1 MYLSFLFQ
9 FSFVSFCSRL
19 YFYINFWFL
28 DFISFLDSLPLFLSY
43 PLVFLSHRFLI
54 YFSFL
59 SVLNFFIPAFIL
71 YVSILFV
78 LVSLF
83 VFLIY
88 IYLSLPHILLI
99 YFTFSP
105 FLISDCATPTPY
117 SILSIF
123 QLCYSVIYIL
133 LGFPFLSYQFL
144 LPFPSLHSASL
155 FLPPTVPLFP
165 LDVSIFSMFHFPCP
179 PIFLHPTLYFLF
191 LAFLFLTPFYP
202 SLSHPLSIHFSIPS
216 IPIPDWFSEPF
227 SYPRGRA
234 WWSLGP
240 ITGFLRENL
249 RGKRTGCGG
258 GWGVVRWKRWIREFR
273 GGGEWI
279 KAPPH
284 FKYTREM
291 NRTDEFVKRL

>member
-43 PLVFLSHRFLI
+43 PLVFLSHSFLI

-123 QLCYSVIYIL
+123 QLCYSVLYIYS
-133 LGFPFLSYQFL
+133 LGFLFCLISSYFLF
-144 LPFPSLHSASL
+144 HL
-155 FLPPTVPLFP
+155 FIQPLCFYLPLF
-165 LDVSIFSMFHFPCP
+165 
-179 PIFLHPTLYFLF
+179 LYFLLMYLSSPCSIF
-191 LAFLFLTPFYP
+191 LVLQ
-202 SLSHPLSIHFSIPS
+202 SFSIPPCIS
-216 IPIPDWFSEPF
+216 S
-227 SYPRGRA
+227 S
-234 WWSLGP
+234 
-240 ITGFLRENL
+240 
-249 RGKRTGCGG
+249 
-258 GWGVVRWKRWIREFR
+258 
-273 GGGEWI
+273 
-279 KAPPH
+279 
-284 FKYTREM
+284 
-291 NRTDEFVKRL
+291 

>member
-1 MYLSFLFQ
+1 MLL
-9 FSFVSFCSRL
+9 
-19 YFYINFWFL
+19 
-28 DFISFLDSLPLFLSY
+28 
-43 PLVFLSHRFLI
+43 RF
-54 YFSFL
+54 
-59 SVLNFFIPAFIL
+59 
-71 YVSILFV
+71 
-78 LVSLF
+78 
-83 VFLIY
+83 
-88 IYLSLPHILLI
+88 
-99 YFTFSP
+99 
-105 FLISDCATPTPY
+105 
-117 SILSIF
+117 
-123 QLCYSVIYIL
+123 IYIL

-202 SLSHPLSIHFSIPS
+202 SLSHPLPIHFSIPS

-284 FKYTREM
+284 FKYAREIRGWIE
-291 NRTDEFVKRL
+291 RTNL

>member
-1 MYLSFLFQ
+1 MSSYLFIYFSYLFFLFQ
-9 FSFVSFCSRL
+9 FSFVSFCSSL

-71 YVSILFV
+71 YVSMLFV

-123 QLCYSVIYIL
+123 QLCYSVIYIYTPWVSFFVLPVLTSFSISSFSLSVFTSHCSFISSWCIYL
-133 LGFPFLSYQFL
+133 LHVPFSLSSNLSPSHLVFPLPSLPLPDPFLSISVASPPDPFFHPFDSDPWLILRAVFL
-144 LPFPSLHSASL
+144 PSRASL
-155 FLPPTVPLFP
+155 MKPRANYRISSRKSPRKTDGVRRRVGGGPLKTMNSRISRGGM
-165 LDVSIFSMFHFPCP
+165 DKG
-179 PIFLHPTLYFLF
+179 
-191 LAFLFLTPFYP
+191 ATPF
-202 SLSHPLSIHFSIPS
+202 
-216 IPIPDWFSEPF
+216 
-227 SYPRGRA
+227 
-234 WWSLGP
+234 
-240 ITGFLRENL
+240 
-249 RGKRTGCGG
+249 
-258 GWGVVRWKRWIREFR
+258 
-273 GGGEWI
+273 
-279 KAPPH
+279 
-284 FKYTREM
+284 
-291 NRTDEFVKRL
+291 

>member
-43 PLVFLSHRFLI
+43 PLVFLSHSFLI

-105 FLISDCATPTPY
+105 FLISDCATPPTPY

-191 LAFLFLTPFYP
+191 LAPLPDPFLSISVASPLDPFFHPFDSDPWLILRAVFLPSRASLMKPRANYRISSRKSPRKTDGVRRRVGGGPLKTMNSRISRGGMDKGATPF
-202 SLSHPLSIHFSIPS
+202 
-216 IPIPDWFSEPF
+216 
-227 SYPRGRA
+227 
-234 WWSLGP
+234 
-240 ITGFLRENL
+240 
-249 RGKRTGCGG
+249 
-258 GWGVVRWKRWIREFR
+258 
-273 GGGEWI
+273 
-279 KAPPH
+279 
-284 FKYTREM
+284 
-291 NRTDEFVKRL
+291 

>member
-1 MYLSFLFQ
+1 MFH
-9 FSFVSFCSRL
+9 FVRA
-19 YFYINFWFL
+19 YI
-28 DFISFLDSLPLFLSY
+28 FISISDLSLILYLFLIHSLSLFLSY
-43 PLVFLSHRFLI
+43 PLVFLSHSFLI

-216 IPIPDWFSEPF
+216 IPIPD
-227 SYPRGRA
+227 
-234 WWSLGP
+234 
-240 ITGFLRENL
+240 
-249 RGKRTGCGG
+249 
-258 GWGVVRWKRWIREFR
+258 
-273 GGGEWI
+273 
-279 KAPPH
+279 
-284 FKYTREM
+284 
-291 NRTDEFVKRL
+291 